1 MAAAGLAALPLEAGV
16 EPVTPRADLHLAPKD
31 RIGDVLRHPAFQGYA
46 RLLLPW
52 DDRSYDEGMR
62 LSEIGSLLPY
72 HSHVEP
78 RVVVD
83 GMNRIIDDVSA
94 GKQVFYAFYTEEEQ
108 RRDPTKRHA

>member
-1 MAAAGLAALPLEAGV
+1 
-16 EPVTPRADLHLAPKD
+16 
-31 RIGDVLRHPAFQGYA
+31 VLWHPAFQGYA

-52 DDRSYDEGMR
+52 DRRYDEEMR

-83 GMNRIIDDVSA
+83 GMNRVIDDVST
-94 GKQVFYAFYTEEEQ
+94 GRQVFYALYTPEQ
-108 RRDPTKRHA
+108 Q